1 MHVRNKQW
9 LNHVAE
15 KCYTLQKSDFRF
27 ALPSLEA

>member
-1 MHVRNKQW
+1 MHGLNKQW

-15 KCYTLQKSDFRF
+15 KCYTLQQSDSLF